1 MALHRLCHNR
11 TSHFSQFTIT
21 QIHNVMTP
29 YIRKI
34 VFYKLYIWHLF
45 LDFFSVSFSVPFFF
59 FFLKFSYKIV
69 QNYSALIEDFA
80 NPNKKS
86 IYLTVLFIQ
95 WKQFGTLVR
104 ILYRWKSCSL
114 ASFRC
119 IHWFFKTLN
128 CTKGVTFPNF
138 LISTLIM
145 CVTKW
150 QRKCRF
156 CS

>member
-1 MALHRLCHNR
+1 M
-11 TSHFSQFTIT
+11 SQQNITFFTVYNNTDSQCDDTLYKKNSILQT
-21 QIHNVMTP
+21 IHLAS
-29 YIRKI
+29 IFR
-34 VFYKLYIWHLF
+34 FF
-45 LDFFSVSFSVPFFF
+45 FCFFFSSFFFPFFF
-59 FFLKFSYKIV
+59 KFSYKIV